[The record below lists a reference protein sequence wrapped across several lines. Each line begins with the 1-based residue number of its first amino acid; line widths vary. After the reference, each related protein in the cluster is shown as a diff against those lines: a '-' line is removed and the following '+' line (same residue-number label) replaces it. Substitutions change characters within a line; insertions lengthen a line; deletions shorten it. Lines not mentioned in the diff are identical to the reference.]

1 MSEKKIVHPLAGF
14 IGQFGNEYCTMI
26 NELDS
31 EIDGKSTKC
40 VMDEGNSVEAP
51 VVLSRGAVNM
61 DFSCIAAG
69 NVRLYG
75 QMTTAPNMFGG
86 LDVTTDKFEHLL
98 SMDSFGEQ
106 TFFGAAVLNDD
117 RTVDIITISFDEG
130 QDHDEDSIPFVQR
143 NSISII
149 GCGSYD
155 WCHLQRF
162 DDRRRA
168 EPRIQSVAR
177 AIKDFKLLQERENA
191 DSIKAL
197 GKVASV
203 CRCILTPIL
212 YNNTCL

>member
-1 MSEKKIVHPLAGF
+1 
-14 IGQFGNEYCTMI
+14 MI
-26 NELDS
+26 DELDS
-31 EIDGKSTKC
+31 EIDGSTK
-40 VMDEGNSVEAP
+40 VVTDEVGNIAEAP

-61 DFSCIAAG
+61 DFSGIVAG

-86 LDVTTDKFEHLL
+86 LGITTDKFDYLL

-117 RTVDIITISFDEG
+117 RTVDIIMISFDEG
-130 QDHDEDSIPFVQR
+130 QDDKEENVPYIQQ

-155 WCHLQRF
+155 WCDLRRF
-162 DDRRRA
+162 DDQHRA
-168 EPRIQSVAR
+168 EPRVLSVAR
-177 AIKDFKLLQERENA
+177 AIKDFKRLQETQNTE
-191 DSIKAL
+191 SIKEL

-203 CRCILTPIL
+203 CR
-212 YNNTCL
+212 